1 MKNSEGMLLRNHMEN
16 TTKLQRLLIQRGLSQ
31 SDLQKK
37 VQAKTGIKIEPYRV
51 SKIVNGSI
59 KNYFTD
65 TARAIATTLEVS
77 IEEILEDK

>member
-1 MKNSEGMLLRNHMEN
+1 MLLRNKMEN
-16 TTKLQRLLIQRGLSQ
+16 TTKLQRLLIQRGFSQ

-37 VQAKTGIKIEPYRV
+37 VLVNTGIKIEPYRV

-65 TARAIATTLEVS
+65 TARAIAKTLEVS
-77 IEEILEDK
+77 IEEILEDN

>member
-1 MKNSEGMLLRNHMEN
+1 MNSVGMLLRNNMEN
-16 TTKLQRLLIQRGLSQ
+16 STKLQRLLIQRGLSQ

-37 VQAKTGIKIEPYRV
+37 VHSKTGIKIEPYRV

-59 KNYFTD
+59 TNYFTD

>member
-1 MKNSEGMLLRNHMEN
+1 MGMLLRNKMEN
-16 TTKLQRLLIQRGLSQ
+16 TTKLQRILIQRGFSQ

-37 VQAKTGIKIEPYRV
+37 VLVNTGIKIEPYRV

-65 TARAIATTLEVS
+65 TARAIAKTLEVS
-77 IEEILEDK
+77 IEEILEDN

>member
-1 MKNSEGMLLRNHMEN
+1 MGMLLRNKMEN
-16 TTKLQRLLIQRGLSQ
+16 TTKLQRLLIQRGFSQ

-37 VQAKTGIKIEPYRV
+37 VLVNTGIKIEPYRV

-65 TARAIATTLEVS
+65 TARAIAKTLEVS
-77 IEEILEDK
+77 IEEILEDN